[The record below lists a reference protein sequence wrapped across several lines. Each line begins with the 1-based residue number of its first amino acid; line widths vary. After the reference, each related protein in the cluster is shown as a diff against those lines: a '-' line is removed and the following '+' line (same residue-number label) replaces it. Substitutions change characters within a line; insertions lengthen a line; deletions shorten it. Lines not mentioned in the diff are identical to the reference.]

1 MSQQG
6 YGNEHHLKCHIFYH
20 RLFNLE
26 HAGRI
31 DESRQISYLDLYF
44 VGDVSCGKTSLVKAM
59 KMKACPYPV
68 LTSEFREHIHY
79 KYHLFHEEPCLVISR
94 LIDDRRMEDVKTRR
108 IWYIGLCSPSVLVLC
123 YSIDS
128 CESFNNVKKWL
139 TEIREQRGR
148 NIKDIPVILLGLK
161 TDLRFEEKAG
171 EFVFH
176 KEGKKM
182 AKKIGASCY
191 MECSTVSG
199 EGIDEIFKKAYEMIG
214 EVKSKG
220 RLAECLSFVCLSEG
234 PASKL

>member
-1 MSQQG
+1 MCLYCEFVSS
-6 YGNEHHLKCHIFYH
+6 YSAAADRTAFYQ
-20 RLFNLE
+20 E

-68 LTSEFREHIHY
+68 QSSEFREHVHY

-108 IWYIGLCSPSVLVLC
+108 IWYTGLCSFTAVIVLC

-139 TEIREQRGR
+139 TEIREHCGR
-148 NIKDIPVILLGLK
+148 NIKDIRIILLGLK

-191 MECSTVSG
+191 IECSTVSG
-199 EGIDEIFKKAYEMIG
+199 EGIDEVFKKAYEMIS
-214 EVKSKG
+214 EVRSKG
-220 RLAECLSFVCLSEG
+220 RLCRMLKFCM
-234 PASKL
+234 PF